1 MNFKVITKPFICAS
15 RNLRR
20 VKTVE
25 ATAQLTHKQRLTD
38 AYKWLVVALGIVAV
52 GCSAYLLP
60 MPRLDLRFLVLATV
74 MMLVS
79 SRFSVQIPRVN
90 TNVTVSDTFIF
101 LVLLLYGGFAGI
113 MLAAIEGLF
122 SGLRISKG
130 LRAGKKILVVS
141 FNAAMMAASTA
152 LTVAVVRFTFGS
164 ISDLRFLDLSHF
176 IAAVGTMAL
185 VQYFSNTGFS
195 AIGLAFKRGESIW
208 RTWQTHYLWTSITYL
223 MGAAVAAVSSN
234 SVEKAGLT
242 ILLVGAP
249 SIFIVYFTYHKYLDE
264 IKATSAQA
272 EQAERERA
280 EAERARAEAERE
292 RAEQAERHVEEL
304 SRHIAEQERI
314 SVQLQESKD
323 HFRHAAFHDA
333 LTRLPNRALLAEN
346 LKFVMERAKQHE
358 DYQFAVLFLD
368 LDRFKNVNDSLG
380 HSIGD
385 QLLIAMARRL
395 ESCIREVDMVAR
407 LGGDE
412 FAILLDGIPNQNE
425 AANMARRI
433 QEKLQSP
440 FNLSGHEV
448 FTTTSIGIALSSTGY
463 DHPENMLRDADTAM
477 YRAKAQGKACYEVFD
492 KGMHTHAVYLLQM
505 ENDLRRAIDRE
516 ELRVYYQPIVALE
529 NGQLAGFEALIR
541 WQHPERGF
549 INPADFIPLAEDTGL
564 IVPLGLWILKRACQ
578 QLCKWQWQSPA
589 NRSLFMSVNLSGKQV
604 AQPDL
609 VGQIREIL
617 EETHVDAKHLKLEIT
632 ESAVMENAEMAARL
646 LNRLKALG
654 VQLSIDD
661 FGTGYSSLSYL
672 HRFPVNTLKIDRS
685 FVGRIGEAAENIE
698 IVRTV
703 ISLAENMGM
712 EVVAEGVETLSQLS
726 QLRKLKCQYG
736 QGYLFSRPVDAASV
750 TSWISRKP
758 HWQADLFPVTGEY
771 FVPAQPAVVQLR
783 SA

>member
-1 MNFKVITKPFICAS
+1 MKSES
-15 RNLRR
+15 R
-20 VKTVE
+20 KIVE
-25 ATAQLTHKQRLTD
+25 TAVQLSGRQRFTN
-38 AYKWLVVALGIVAV
+38 AYKWTIVAI
-52 GCSAYLLP
+52 GAATLAYSAYWLP
-60 MPRLDLRFLVLATV
+60 MPRFDLRFLMLTGV
-74 MMLVS
+74 MIVVS
-79 SRFSVQIPRVN
+79 SRLSVQIPRVN

-101 LVLLLYGGFAGI
+101 LVLLVYGGLAGVL
-113 MLAAIEGLF
+113 LALVDGLF
-122 SGLRISKG
+122 GGLRIRG
-130 LRAGKKILVVS
+130 RL
-141 FNAAMMAASTA
+141 
-152 LTVAVVRFTFGS
+152 LTVLFNCGMMVCSTFMTVVVLRLFFGPTS
-164 ISDLRFLDLSHF
+164 ELRSYGWSTF

-185 VQYFSNTGFS
+185 VQYFTSSGIC
-195 AIGLAFKRGESIW
+195 AVGLALKSGESIW
-208 RTWQTHYLWTSITYL
+208 GTWQKHYLWTSVTFL
-223 MGAAVAAVSSN
+223 AGAAVAAAASN
-234 SVEKAGLT
+234 SIERAGLT
-242 ILLVGAP
+242 ILALGAP
-249 SIFIVYFTYHKYLDE
+249 VIFILYFTYHKYLNE
-264 IKATSAQA
+264 IKSTSAQA

-280 EAERARAEAERE
+280 EAESARAEAERE

-333 LTRLPNRALLAEN
+333 LTNLPNRALLAEN
-346 LKFVMERAKQHE
+346 LKFVIERAKQHE

-385 QLLIAMARRL
+385 QLLITMARRL

-412 FAILLDGIPNQNE
+412 FAILLDGIPSQAE
-425 AANMARRI
+425 ATNMAQRI
-433 QEKLQSP
+433 QEKLLSP

-448 FTTTSIGIALSSTGY
+448 FTSTSIGIAVSSTGY
-463 DHPENMLRDADTAM
+463 DDPENMLRDADTAM

-492 KGMHTHAVYLLQM
+492 KGMHTHAVYVLQM

-516 ELRVYYQPIVALE
+516 ELRVYYQPIVSLE

-578 QLCKWQWQSPA
+578 QLCQWQWQSAA

-609 VGQIREIL
+609 VENIRDIL

-646 LNRLKALG
+646 LKRLKALG

-712 EVVAEGVETLSQLS
+712 EVVAEGVETLSQLT

-736 QGYLFSRPVDAASV
+736 QGYLFSRPVDADSV
-750 TSWISRKP
+750 SEWISKKP
-758 HWQADLFPVTGEY
+758 HWQENLFSDTGDY
-771 FVPAQPAVVQLR
+771 FVPAQPVAVPAVALLR

>member
-1 MNFKVITKPFICAS
+1 MQAI
-15 RNLRR
+15 
-20 VKTVE
+20 
-25 ATAQLTHKQRLTD
+25 AQVQNR
-38 AYKWLVVALGIVAV
+38 
-52 GCSAYLLP
+52 
-60 MPRLDLRFLVLATV
+60 PRLLDVYRWLIVIAGGLALLASSRWLPAPHLDWRFIILASV

-90 TNVTVSDTFIF
+90 TNVTISDTFIF

-113 MLAAIEGLF
+113 ILAAVEGLF
-122 SGLRISKG
+122 SGLRISK
-130 LRAGKKILVVS
+130 RPLVIA
-141 FNAAMMAASTA
+141 FNSAMMLCSTS
-152 LTVAVVRFTFGS
+152 LTVMVVRMTFGP
-164 ISDLRFLDLSHF
+164 IGELRLLETSHF
-176 IAAVGTMAL
+176 AAAVGTMAL
-185 VQYFSNTGFS
+185 IQYFSNTGIS
-195 AIGLAFKRGESIW
+195 AIGLACKQAESVW

-223 MGAAVAAVSSN
+223 SGALLAAVTAN
-234 SVEKAGLT
+234 SIERIGLT
-242 ILLVGAP
+242 IILVGVP
-249 SIFIVYFTYHKYLDE
+249 IIGIVYFTYHKYLNE
-264 IKATSAQA
+264 IKTAAALA

-304 SRHIAEQERI
+304 NRHIAEQERI
-314 SVQLQESKD
+314 SSQLQESKD

-333 LTRLPNRALLAEN
+333 LTNLPNRALLTEN
-346 LKFVMERAKQHE
+346 LKFVIERAKNHE

-412 FAILLDGIPNQNE
+412 FAILLDGIANGGD
-425 AANMARRI
+425 ATNMARRI
-433 QEKLQSP
+433 QEKLASP

-492 KGMHTHAVYLLQM
+492 KGMHTHAVYVLQM
-505 ENDLRRAIDRE
+505 ENDLRRALDRE
-516 ELRVYYQPIVALE
+516 EFCVYYQPIVSLD

-564 IVPLGLWILKRACQ
+564 IVPIGQWILKRACQ
-578 QLCKWQWQSPA
+578 QLARWQWQSPA
-589 NRSLFMSVNLSGKQV
+589 NRHLFMSVNLSSKQIS
-604 AQPDL
+604 QPDL
-609 VGQIREIL
+609 VDVIRETL
-617 EETHVDAKHLKLEIT
+617 EETNVDPKYIKLEIT
-632 ESAVMENAEMAARL
+632 ESAVMDNAEMAARL

-654 VQLSIDD
+654 VGLSIDD
-661 FGTGYSSLSYL
+661 FGTGYSSLGYL

-685 FVGRIGEAAENIE
+685 FVGRIGEQTENSE
-698 IVRTV
+698 IVRTIV
-703 ISLAENMGM
+703 SLAENMGM

-726 QLRKLKCQYG
+726 HLRALKCQYG
-736 QGYLFSRPVDAASV
+736 QGYLFSRPVDAESV

-758 HWQADLFPVTGEY
+758 LWQADLFPATKDY
-771 FVPAQPAVVQLR
+771 YVPQKPPVMQLV

>member
-1 MNFKVITKPFICAS
+1 MVFGVA
-15 RNLRR
+15 
-20 VKTVE
+20 
-25 ATAQLTHKQRLTD
+25 ALT
-38 AYKWLVVALGIVAV
+38 W
-52 GCSAYLLP
+52 SAFWLP
-60 MPRLDLRFLVLATV
+60 MPRLDLRFLLLAGL

-101 LVLLLYGGFAGI
+101 LVMLLYGGLAGI
-113 MLAAIEGLF
+113 LLAAVEGLF
-122 SGLRISKG
+122 SGLRISK
-130 LRAGKKILVVS
+130 KPLVIG
-141 FNAAMMAASTA
+141 FNSAMMVCSTF
-152 LTVAVVRFTFGS
+152 LTVTVMQYLFGPLR
-164 ISDLRFLDLSHF
+164 DLRSYDLSLF
-176 IAAVGTMAL
+176 IAGIGTMAL
-185 VQYFSNTGFS
+185 VQYFSNTGLS
-195 AIGLAFKRGESIW
+195 AIIVALKDNQRIW
-208 RTWQTHYLWTSITYL
+208 RIWHTRFLWTSLTY
-223 MGAAVAAVSSN
+223 MIGAAVAGAIANGVARAGI
-234 SVEKAGLT
+234 SVLFIT
-242 ILLVGAP
+242 TPIIL
-249 SIFIVYFTYHKYLDE
+249 IIYFTYQKYLNE
-264 IKATSAQA
+264 IRVTSAQA
-272 EQAERERA
+272 EQSERERA

-304 SRHIAEQERI
+304 NRHIAEQERI

-358 DYQFAVLFLD
+358 DYQFGVLFLD

-380 HSIGD
+380 HTIGD

-412 FAILLDGIPNQNE
+412 FAILLDGIPNSGE
-425 AANMARRI
+425 ATNMAQRI
-433 QEKLQSP
+433 QKKLETP

-492 KGMHTHAVYLLQM
+492 KGMHAHAVHLLQM
-505 ENDLRRAIDRE
+505 ENDLRRALERE
-516 ELRVYYQPIVALE
+516 EFRVYYQPIVSLE

-549 INPADFIPLAEDTGL
+549 INPADFIPLAEDTGM
-564 IVPLGLWILKRACQ
+564 IAPIGLWILKRACQ
-578 QLCKWQWQSPA
+578 QLAQWQWQSPA
-589 NRSLFMSVNLSGKQV
+589 HRSLFMSVNLSGKQV
-604 AQPDL
+604 AEPDL

-617 EETHVDAKHLKLEIT
+617 EETHVDARHLKLEIT
-632 ESAVMENAEMAARL
+632 ESMVMENAELAAQL
-646 LNRLKALG
+646 FKRLKALG

-672 HRFPVNTLKIDRS
+672 HRFPLDTLKIDRS

-698 IVRTV
+698 IVRTIV
-703 ISLAENMGM
+703 SLADNMGM
-712 EVVAEGVETLSQLS
+712 DVVAEGVETLGQLA
-726 QLRKLKCQYG
+726 QLRKLNCQYG
-736 QGYLFSRPVDAASV
+736 QGYLFARPADAASIDA
-750 TSWISRKP
+750 WISQKP
-758 HWQADLFPVTGEY
+758 HWQANLFPATSDY

>member
-1 MNFKVITKPFICAS
+1 VDAAI
-15 RNLRR
+15 
-20 VKTVE
+20 
-25 ATAQLTHKQRLTD
+25 QLTTPQIAANRQRF
-38 AYKWLVVALGIVAV
+38 ANPYRWLIVVLGVIALAF
-52 GCSAYLLP
+52 SAFLLP
-60 MPRLDLRFLVLATV
+60 MPRLDLRFLVLAAV
-74 MMLVS
+74 MMFVS
-79 SRFSVQIPRVN
+79 SYFSVQIPRVN

-113 MLAAIEGLF
+113 LLAAAEGLC
-122 SGLRISKG
+122 SGLRVSKG
-130 LRAGKKILVVS
+130 LRPGKKTLIVA
-141 FNAAMMAASTA
+141 FNASMMACSTL
-152 LTVAVVRFTFGS
+152 LTVGVMRYAFGPLTE
-164 ISDLRFLDLSHF
+164 LRSHDLSFF
-176 IAAVGTMAL
+176 IAAIGAMAM
-185 VQYFSNTGFS
+185 VQYFSNTGLS
-195 AIGLAFKRGESIW
+195 AILIAIKENKSIW
-208 RTWQTHYLWTSITYL
+208 RAWHSHYMWTSLTYVV
-223 MGAAVAAVSSN
+223 GAAVAGALASGIERAGM
-234 SVEKAGLT
+234 SVLFVT
-242 ILLVGAP
+242 TPIIL
-249 SIFIVYFTYHKYLDE
+249 IVYFTYQKYLNE
-264 IKATSAQA
+264 IKSTSAQA

-280 EAERARAEAERE
+280 EAERA

-333 LTRLPNRALLAEN
+333 LTNLPNRALLAEN
-346 LKFVMERAKQHE
+346 LKFVIERAKQHE

-385 QLLIAMARRL
+385 QLLITMARRL

-412 FAILLDGIPNQNE
+412 FAILLDGIPNQAE
-425 AANMARRI
+425 ATNMARRI

-448 FTTTSIGIALSSTGY
+448 FTTTSIGIAVSSTGY
-463 DHPENMLRDADTAM
+463 DDPENMLRDADTAM

-492 KGMHTHAVYLLQM
+492 KGMHTHAVYVLQM
-505 ENDLRRAIDRE
+505 ENDLRRAIERE

-549 INPADFIPLAEDTGL
+549 INPSDFIPLAEDTGL

-578 QLCKWQWQSPA
+578 QLCQWQWQSPA

-609 VGQIREIL
+609 VENIRDIL
-617 EETHVDAKHLKLEIT
+617 DETHVDPKHLKLEIT

-646 LNRLKALG
+646 LKRLKALG

-712 EVVAEGVETLSQLS
+712 EVVAEGIETLSQLT
-726 QLRKLKCQYG
+726 QLRKLKCQFG
-736 QGYLFSRPVDAASV
+736 QGYLFSRPVDAQSV
-750 TSWISRKP
+750 SAWISKKP
-758 HWQADLFPVTGEY
+758 HWQESLFPGTSDF
-771 FVPAQPAVVQLR
+771 FVPSQPVAVPAVAQLR
-783 SA
+783 TA

>member
-1 MNFKVITKPFICAS
+1 MP
-15 RNLRR
+15 
-20 VKTVE
+20 
-25 ATAQLTHKQRLTD
+25 TAQLQNKQKFTTPYR
-38 AYKWLVVALGIVAV
+38 WFVVALGGAALTL
-52 GCSAYLLP
+52 SSLYL
-60 MPRLDLRFLVLATV
+60 PRPPLDVRFLILAALTI
-74 MMLVS
+74 LVS
-79 SRFSVQIPRVN
+79 SRASIRIPRVN
-90 TNVTVSDTFIF
+90 ANVTVSDTFIF

-113 MLAAIEGLF
+113 LVAAAEGLF
-122 SGLRISKG
+122 SGLRISKTP
-130 LRAGKKILVVS
+130 LVVA
-141 FNAAMMAASTA
+141 FNSAMMACSTY
-152 LTVAVVRFTFGS
+152 LTVLIVGFFFGPFTE
-164 ISDLRFLDLSHF
+164 LRILDLSHL
-176 IAAVGTMAL
+176 AAALGTMAL
-185 VQYFSNTGFS
+185 VQYFANTGFS
-195 AIGLAFKRGESIW
+195 AIGLALKESQSVL
-208 RTWQTHYLWTSITYL
+208 RTWHRHYLWLSFTYIV
-223 MGAAVAAVSSN
+223 GAAVAGAIANGVA
-234 SVEKAGLT
+234 KAGLSV
-242 ILLVGAP
+242 LLVATP
-249 SIFIVYFTYHKYLDE
+249 IILIIYFTYQKYLTE
-264 IKATSAQA
+264 IRETSAQA

-346 LKFVMERAKQHE
+346 LKFVIERAKNHE

-412 FAILLDGIPNQNE
+412 FAILLDGIPTQAE
-425 AANMARRI
+425 ATNMARRI
-433 QEKLQSP
+433 QDKLLSP

-448 FTTTSIGIALSSTGY
+448 FTSTSIGIAVSSTGY

-492 KGMHTHAVYLLQM
+492 KGMHTHAVYVLQM

-516 ELRVYYQPIVALE
+516 ELRVHYQPIVSLE

-549 INPADFIPLAEDTGL
+549 INPSDFIPLAEDTGL
-564 IVPLGLWILKRACQ
+564 IIPLGMWILKRACQ
-578 QLCKWQWQSPA
+578 QLCQWQWQSPA
-589 NRSLFMSVNLSGKQV
+589 NRSLFMSVNLSSKQV
-604 AQPDL
+604 AQPSL
-609 VGQIREIL
+609 VSDIRGIL
-617 EETHVDAKHLKLEIT
+617 EETHVEARHLKLEIT
-632 ESAVMENAEMAARL
+632 ESAVMENAEMAARI

-703 ISLAENMGM
+703 VSLAENMGM
-712 EVVAEGVETLSQLS
+712 EVVAEGVETLSQLM
-726 QLRKLKCQYG
+726 QLRKLNCQYG
-736 QGYLFSRPVDAASV
+736 QGYLFSRPVDAEV
-750 TSWISRKP
+750 VNSWISKKP
-758 HWQADLFPVTGEY
+758 HWQETLFPGVGDY
-771 FVPAQPAVVQLR
+771 FVPMQPPALVQLK

>member
-1 MNFKVITKPFICAS
+1 VETVI
-15 RNLRR
+15 
-20 VKTVE
+20 
-25 ATAQLTHKQRLTD
+25 QLTGRQRFKD
-38 AYKWLVVALGIVAV
+38 PYKWLIVALGAVAFGFAV
-52 GCSAYLLP
+52 YSLPLPRFDFQLMLLT
-60 MPRLDLRFLVLATV
+60 AV

-90 TNVTVSDTFIF
+90 TSVTVSDTFIF
-101 LVLLLYGGFAGI
+101 LVLLLYGGLAGI
-113 MLAAIEGLF
+113 VLAGLEGLC
-122 SGLRISKG
+122 SGLHLSKG
-130 LRAGKKILVVS
+130 LRTGRKILIVS
-141 FNAAMMAASTA
+141 FNSAMLLCSAT
-152 LTVAVVRFTFGS
+152 LTVVVVHLFFGP
-164 ISDLRFLDLSHF
+164 IAQLRFQDPSHF
-176 IAAVGTMAL
+176 IAAVAVMAL
-185 VQYFSNTGFS
+185 VQYVSNTGIS
-195 AIGLAFKRGESIW
+195 AIGLACKTGEPIW
-208 RTWQTHYLWTSITYL
+208 RTWQAHYLGTSITYIA
-223 MGAAVAAVSSN
+223 GAAVAAVSAN
-234 SVEKAGLT
+234 SFDKAGLT
-242 ILLVGAP
+242 ILMIGTPV
-249 SIFIVYFTYHKYLDE
+249 IFIVYFTYHKYLNE
-264 IKATSAQA
+264 IRATSALA
-272 EQAERERA
+272 EQAEHDRA

-314 SVQLQESKD
+314 SIQLQESKD
-323 HFRHAAFHDA
+323 HFRHAAFHDT
-333 LTRLPNRALLAEN
+333 LTNLPNRALLAEN
-346 LKFVMERAKQHE
+346 LKFVIERARQHE

-385 QLLIAMARRL
+385 QLLITMARRL

-412 FAILLDGIPNQNE
+412 FAILLDGIPNQAE
-425 AANMARRI
+425 ATNMARRI
-433 QEKLQSP
+433 QEKLQAP
-440 FNLSGHEV
+440 FNISGHEV
-448 FTTTSIGIALSSTGY
+448 FSTTSIGIALSSTGY

-492 KGMHTHAVYLLQM
+492 KGMHTHAVYVLQM
-505 ENDLRRAIDRE
+505 ENDLRRAIERE

-529 NGQLAGFEALIR
+529 SGQLAGFEALIR

-578 QLCKWQWQSPA
+578 QLNKWQWQSA
-589 NRSLFMSVNLSGKQV
+589 TNRSLFMSVNLSGKQV

-609 VGQIREIL
+609 VENIREIL
-617 EETHVDAKHLKLEIT
+617 EETRIDAKHLKLEIT
-632 ESAVMENAEMAARL
+632 ESAVMENADMAARL
-646 LNRLKALG
+646 LKRLKGLG

-712 EVVAEGVETLSQLS
+712 EVVAEGIETVSQLT

-736 QGYLFSRPVDAASV
+736 QGYLFSRPVDADSV
-750 TSWISRKP
+750 SVWISKKP
-758 HWQADLFPVTGEY
+758 DWQETLFHGTSDY
-771 FVPAQPAVVQLR
+771 FIPGQLVAVPAVA
-783 SA
+783 

>member
-1 MNFKVITKPFICAS
+1 
-15 RNLRR
+15 
-20 VKTVE
+20 
-25 ATAQLTHKQRLTD
+25 
-38 AYKWLVVALGIVAV
+38 VALGAAAVAY
-52 GCSAYLLP
+52 SAFWLP
-60 MPRLDLRFLVLATV
+60 MPQLDLRFLVLAAA
-74 MMLVS
+74 MMLIS
-79 SRFSVQIPRVN
+79 SRLAIQIPRIN
-90 TNVTVSDTFIF
+90 TNITVSDTFIF
-101 LVLLLYGGFAGI
+101 LVLLLYGGLAGVL
-113 MLAAIEGLF
+113 LAVADGVF
-122 SGLRISKG
+122 GALRISRKPITILFNSG
-130 LRAGKKILVVS
+130 MMVCSTFVTVVTLRIFFGPLANLRSLEFSS
-141 FNAAMMAASTA
+141 FVAA
-152 LTVAVVRFTFGS
+152 
-164 ISDLRFLDLSHF
+164 
-176 IAAVGTMAL
+176 IATMAM
-185 VQYFSNTGFS
+185 VQYFSNTGIS
-195 AIGLAFKRGESIW
+195 AVGEALKAGQPIW
-208 RTWQTHYLWTSITYL
+208 RTWQKHYLWTSFTYL
-223 MGAAVAAVSSN
+223 VGAVVAAVSSN
-234 SVEKAGLT
+234 SIEKAGVT
-242 ILLVGAP
+242 ILIVGTPVIA
-249 SIFIVYFTYHKYLDE
+249 IVYFTYHKYLDE
-264 IKATSAQA
+264 IKTTAEQA

-280 EAERARAEAERE
+280 EAERA

-333 LTRLPNRALLAEN
+333 LTNLPNRALLAEN
-346 LKFVMERAKQHE
+346 LKFVIERAKQHK

-385 QLLIAMARRL
+385 QLLITMARRL

-412 FAILLDGIPNQNE
+412 FAILLDGIPSQSE
-425 AANMARRI
+425 ATNMARRI

-440 FNLSGHEV
+440 FNLCGHEV
-448 FTTTSIGIALSSTGY
+448 FTSTSIGIAVSSTGY
-463 DHPENMLRDADTAM
+463 DDPENMLRDADTAM

-492 KGMHTHAVYLLQM
+492 KGMHTHAVYVLQM

-516 ELRVYYQPIVALE
+516 ELRVYYQPIVSLE

-549 INPADFIPLAEDTGL
+549 INPSDFIPLAEDTGL

-578 QLCKWQWQSPA
+578 QLCQWQWQSPA

-609 VGQIREIL
+609 VGEIRDIL

-646 LNRLKALG
+646 LKRLKALG

-712 EVVAEGVETLSQLS
+712 EVVAEGVETLSQLT

-750 TSWISRKP
+750 STWISKKP
-758 HWQADLFPVTGEY
+758 HWQESLFPGTGDF
-771 FVPAQPAVVQLR
+771 FVPAQPAAVPAVVQLR
-783 SA
+783 LA

>member
-1 MNFKVITKPFICAS
+1 
-15 RNLRR
+15 
-20 VKTVE
+20 VE
-25 ATAQLTHKQRLTD
+25 TAVQLIGRQRFTN
-38 AYKWLVVALGIVAV
+38 AYKWTIVALGAAMLAY
-52 GCSAYLLP
+52 STYLLP
-60 MPRLDLRFLVLATV
+60 LPRFDLRLLVLTIIMV
-74 MMLVS
+74 LVS
-79 SRFSVQIPRVN
+79 SRLSIQTPRVN
-90 TNVTVSDTFIF
+90 TNITVSDAFIF
-101 LVLLLYGGFAGI
+101 LVLLLYGGLAGTL
-113 MLAAIEGLF
+113 LALADGF
-122 SGLRISKG
+122 FGGMRISKG
-130 LRAGKKILVVS
+130 LSIRKKVLIVS
-141 FNAAMMAASTA
+141 FNCGMMVCST
-152 LTVAVVRFTFGS
+152 LVTVAVLRLFFGPTS
-164 ISDLRFLDLSHF
+164 ELRSYELSTF
-176 IAAVGTMAL
+176 IAAVATMAL
-185 VQYFSNTGFS
+185 VQYFSTSGIC
-195 AIGLAFKRGESIW
+195 AVGLAFKTGQSIW
-208 RTWQTHYLWTSITYL
+208 QTWQKHYLWTSITFL
-223 MGAAVAAVSSN
+223 AGAAVAAAASN
-234 SVEKAGLT
+234 SVERVGLT
-242 ILLVGAP
+242 VLAVGAP
-249 SIFIVYFTYHKYLDE
+249 VIFILYFTYHKYLNE
-264 IKATSAQA
+264 IKSTSAQA

-280 EAERARAEAERE
+280 EAEKA

-304 SRHIAEQERI
+304 NRHIAEQERI

-333 LTRLPNRALLAEN
+333 LTNLPNRALLAEN
-346 LKFVMERAKQHE
+346 LKFVIERARQHE

-412 FAILLDGIPNQNE
+412 FAILLDGIPNGTE
-425 AANMARRI
+425 AINMARRI
-433 QEKLQSP
+433 QDKLESP

-448 FTTTSIGIALSSTGY
+448 FTTTSVGIALSSTGY

-492 KGMHTHAVYLLQM
+492 KGMHTHAVYVLQM

-516 ELRVYYQPIVALE
+516 ELRVYYQPIVSLE

-578 QLCKWQWQSPA
+578 QLSKWQWQSPA

-609 VGQIREIL
+609 VNQIRHIL
-617 EETHVDAKHLKLEIT
+617 EETHVEPKFLKLEIT
-632 ESAVMENAEMAARL
+632 ESAVMDNAEMAVQL
-646 LNRLKALG
+646 LKRLKALG

-698 IVRTV
+698 IVRTIV
-703 ISLAENMGM
+703 SLADNMGM
-712 EVVAEGVETLSQLS
+712 EVVAEGVETLSQLV

-736 QGYLFSRPVDAASV
+736 QGYLFSRPVDADSV
-750 TSWISRKP
+750 SAWIGRKP
-758 HWQADLFPVTGEY
+758 HWQETLFPATSEY
-771 FVPAQPAVVQLR
+771 PVPVHPAVVQLL